1 MSLDI
6 TELAISVRDLQVRLG
21 GVQVLHGLALDLS
34 AGRWTSL
41 VGPNGAGKSSLL
53 KAIAQLLPYEGE
65 VRLLGQPVR
74 SIPRR
79 SRAQQLAWLG
89 QNEGGHDDL
98 LVYDVAL
105 LGRLP
110 HRPWLAPASQADHQA
125 VEQALRATQA
135 WDWRRRPLGQ
145 LSAGERQRLLLARAL
160 AVQAQVFLLDE
171 PLTNLDPTHQVD
183 CLQLIR
189 QLVAQGKT
197 VFSVLHDLSLALLA
211 DDLVVMAQGQL
222 IHHGACSDKASH
234 LALEQVF
241 DHRIQITQSA
251 GHWLCFPRF

>member
-21 GVQVLHGLALDLS
+21 GVQVLHGLALDLP

-65 VRLLGQPVR
+65 VRLLGQLVQ
-74 SIPRR
+74 SIRR
-79 SRAQQLAWLG
+79 HSRAQQLAWMG

-145 LSAGERQRLLLARAL
+145 LSAGERQRVLLARAL

-222 IHHGACSDKASH
+222 IHHGACRDKASH